1 MSDKDD
7 RLVKEPVAT
16 VARAPEMSPGPA
28 LNDPVALL
36 LAAAEALERRR
47 SGRLKTYGMMA
58 QEIRA
63 LAGRV
68 DEIG

>member
-1 MSDKDD
+1 MSEKDD
-7 RLVKEPVAT
+7 KLVKEPVAT

-47 SGRLKTYGMMA
+47 AGRLKTYGLLAQDIRKMA
-58 QEIRA
+58 E
-63 LAGRV
+63 RV
-68 DEIG
+68 EEIG